1 MFTVSAQKRNSEI
14 FKQFQMR
21 YFSTNR
27 KSAHVSFREATL
39 QGQPDDKGLYFPEQ
53 IPTLSADFW
62 REFPEK
68 SKTQIAFEVI
78 KPFVGDVMTD
88 EKLFQICD
96 ETVNFDFPLVKITE
110 NISTLELF
118 HGATLAFKDV
128 GARFM
133 SRCLREF
140 SNEKQEKT
148 IVIVATSGDTGGAV
162 ANGFYG
168 VDGVEVVILYP
179 KGKVSKVQELQL
191 TTLGKNISAIEVAGN
206 FDDCQALAKTAL
218 ADEDLKKK
226 VFLTSANSINV
237 ARWLPQ
243 QFYYFYALQQWI
255 GQDSRFK
262 IQNSKLE
269 TLNLESKILNPVI
282 CVPSGNFGNICAGIL
297 AHISG
302 LPCEKFIAAT
312 NANDVIPNFLNT
324 GKMETKSSVATLSN
338 AMDVANPSNFVRILE
353 IFDNDFLNLKEKMES
368 VSVSDETT
376 AETMREVYAKY
387 DYVLDPHGAV
397 GFYALE
403 KYLEKNPDQKG
414 FFLETAH
421 PIKFDSVEQILGTD
435 GETPESV
442 KELFEKPKQSVE
454 MRANYEDLRKL
465 LLQKI

>member
-1 MFTVSAQKRNSEI
+1 MFVISAQKRIAKI

-39 QGQPDDKGLYFPEQ
+39 QGQPNDKGLYFPES
-53 IPTLSADFW
+53 IPTLSKDFW
-62 REFPEK
+62 REFPDK
-68 SKTQIAFEVI
+68 PKVQIAFEVI

-88 EKLFQICD
+88 ETLFRICD

-110 NISTLELF
+110 NIQTLELF

-140 SNEKQEKT
+140 SNEKEGKT

-162 ANGFYG
+162 ANGFYD

-179 KGKVSKVQELQL
+179 QGKVSKVQELQL
-191 TTLGKNISAIEVAGN
+191 TTLGKNISAIEVTGN

-218 ADEDLKKK
+218 ADEHLKKK

-243 QFYYFYALQQWI
+243 QFYYFYALQQW
-255 GQDSRFK
+255 
-262 IQNSKLE
+262 QNE
-269 TLNLESKILNPVI
+269 IANPVI

-297 AHISG
+297 AHVTG

-312 NANDVIPNFLNT
+312 NANDVIPNFLQT
-324 GKMETKSSVATLSN
+324 GKMEDKKSVATLSN

-353 IFDNDFLNLKEKMES
+353 IFDNDFLNLREKMES
-368 VSVSDETT
+368 VSISDEIT
-376 AETMREVYAKY
+376 AETMRKVYAKY

-397 GFYALE
+397 GFYAIE
-403 KYLEKNPDQKG
+403 KYLEKNSDKKG

-421 PIKFDSVEQILGTD
+421 PIKFDSVKQILGTY
-435 GETPESV
+435 GETPEAV
-442 KELFEKPKQSVE
+442 KELFAKPKQSVE
-454 MRANYEDLRKL
+454 MKVSYEDLREIL
-465 LLQKI
+465 ESKI